1 MDSALWGT
9 LKREDRSRIPAG
21 GPVGQQSDSR
31 ELPVDLGLAGQ
42 VAVVTGGASGIGA
55 ATVRLLAEEG
65 VRVTVWDL
73 RPENVPG
80 SSIALE
86 ADVANLASVKSAWQE
101 TERQLGPVELLIHA
115 AAIGSGYF
123 GFPWTQV
130 PVSAWGPVLSVN
142 VMGMVHVAQVAGP
155 AMRDR
160 QRGSMVFLSSIAGQI
175 GSQTDPPYSASK
187 AANINFA
194 QCLAKDLAAFGVRVN
209 TVCPGMV
216 KTTLNE
222 SVWRAWNEQ
231 QPVSQQKPY
240 DKWAAEKIER
250 VIPLRRWQRPEDI
263 AAMIVFL
270 CSPRAGEVTGQ
281 TINVDGGCVMHS

>member
-1 MDSALWGT
+1 MDL
-9 LKREDRSRIPAG
+9 D
-21 GPVGQQSDSR
+21 
-31 ELPVDLGLAGQ
+31 LAGH

-55 ATVRLLAEEG
+55 AVVRLLAEEE
-65 VRVTVWDL
+65 VCIAVWDL

-86 ADVANLASVKSAWQE
+86 ADVANLASVERAWQE
-101 TERQLGPVELLIHA
+101 TERQLGPVDLLIHA
-115 AAIGSGYF
+115 AAIGSGHF
-123 GFPWTQV
+123 GYPWTQV
-130 PVSAWGPVLSVN
+130 PVHAWDRVLSVN

-155 AMRDR
+155 AMRTR
-160 QRGSMVFLSSIAGQI
+160 QRGAMVFLSSIAGQI

-194 QCLAKDLAAFGVRVN
+194 QCLAKDLAPCGVRVN

-216 KTTLNE
+216 RTSLNE

-231 QPVSQQKPY
+231 QPAEQRKTY
-240 DKWAAEKIER
+240 DDWATEKIQR
-250 VIPLRRWQRPEDI
+250 VIPLGRWQHPEDI